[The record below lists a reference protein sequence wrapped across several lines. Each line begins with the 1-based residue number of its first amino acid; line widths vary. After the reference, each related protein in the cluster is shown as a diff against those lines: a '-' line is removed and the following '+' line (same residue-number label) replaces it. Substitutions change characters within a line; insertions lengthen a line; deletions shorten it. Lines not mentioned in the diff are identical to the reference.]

1 MSRWSRNDV
10 AEAPARDGRP
20 PRPRLAL
27 TSAALVLA
35 TLVGLTLAGCAKR
48 PPQPVDTLLRLS
60 QRNEPAT
67 LDPHLATLPDEISVL
82 RALSEGLTAPH
93 PDGGVPS
100 PAAAESW
107 IVSVDG
113 RRHTFRLRRDA
124 RWSNGDPVTAADFVY
139 SFRRALDPA
148 LASPKAQLF
157 FAVKNAAA
165 YHRGE
170 LADFSEV
177 GFTAVN
183 ETTLIVETAEPTP
196 YLPALAASGAWL
208 PVHRA
213 TLERHAGPTPR
224 DSTWSLPENFVGNGP
239 FVLREWRKGQHLLL
253 VPNPHYHSR
262 TRIGVGSLRFQIYDS
277 GDTEER
283 AFRGGQVDVTM
294 SVPTSKIETY
304 AAPVLQRQP
313 LHETR
318 YFALNLSRPPL
329 NDVRIRRALSLA
341 LDRDSLGNHVLRGG
355 QRAALNFIP
364 PGLGGYDGPPR
375 LRRDGD
381 EARRLLAAAGY
392 PDGRGFP
399 RLELSAWGISPTIL
413 EAVQQMWRRELGLDI
428 AIVQREGRVHMA
440 ALHSGDFTLAL
451 MPAIPDYADASALFE
466 EFKTGAPGNFPRWSD
481 AHYDELVTAAGRAAT
496 STQRVE
502 LYRAAEDLLL
512 SALPVIPLYF
522 NTQNY
527 LVSPAVHGWRQDE
540 LWNRFYLDV
549 TLHPDD
555 PAAARP
561 R

>member
-1 MSRWSRNDV
+1 MFRWSRNRN
-10 AEAPARDGRP
+10 APAARRSPFAG
-20 PRPRLAL
+20 RLAL
-27 TSAALVLA
+27 VLLALAL
-35 TLVGLTLAGCAKR
+35 GGCTKR
-48 PPQPVDTLLRLS
+48 APQLPDPPLRLS

-67 LDPHLATLPDEISVL
+67 LDPHLATLPDEISIL
-82 RALSEGLTAPH
+82 RALAEGLTAPH
-93 PDGGVPS
+93 PDGGVPR

-113 RRHTFRLRRDA
+113 RRHTFKLRRDA
-124 RWSNGDPVTAADFVY
+124 RWSNGDPVTAADFVA
-139 SFRRALDPA
+139 SFRRALDPS

-170 LADFSEV
+170 IRDFTQV
-177 GFTAVN
+177 GFTAPDAA
-183 ETTLIVETAEPTP
+183 TLVVETAQPTP

-208 PVHRA
+208 PVHPA
-213 TLERHAGPTPR
+213 TVELPAGSTPR
-224 DSTWSLPENFVGNGP
+224 DSTWALPGKFVGNGP
-239 FVLREWRKGQHLLL
+239 FVLAEWRKGQHLLL
-253 VPNPHYHSR
+253 TPNPHYHSR

-304 AAPVLQRQP
+304 APPLLQRQP

-341 LDRDSLGNHVLRGG
+341 LDRDSLGSHVLRGG
-355 QRAALNFIP
+355 QRSAFSFIP

-381 EARRLLAAAGY
+381 EARRLFAAAGY

-413 EAVQQMWRRELGLDI
+413 EAVQQMWRRELGIDV

-451 MPAIPDYADASALFE
+451 MPAIPDYDDASALFE
-466 EFKTGAPGNFPRWSD
+466 EFMTGAPGNFPRWSD
-481 AHYDELVTAAGRAAT
+481 AHYDELVTAAGRAPT
-496 STQRVE
+496 QTQRTE
-502 LYRAAEDLLL
+502 LYRAAEDVLL
-512 SALPVIPLYF
+512 SALPIIPLYF

-527 LVSPAVHGWRQDE
+527 LVSPTVHGWRQDE